1 MKLAKFKQSLVKA
14 ETGSTIDMG
23 DGLKVTVARIG
34 CKAYQ
39 DVIKKLTAPHQRAI
53 RNKTLDDSVYETIMN
68 KALAETI
75 LLGWEGLE
83 DEHGEVIKY
92 SKEKAYEL
100 LTDPEYKDF
109 KDAISDLANEQEVF
123 RQAEVE
129 TTATKSQ

>member
-1 MKLAKFKQSLVKA
+1 MKLTKFKQNLVKA
-14 ETGSTIDMG
+14 EDGATIDMG

-39 DVIKKLTAPHQRAI
+39 DTIKKLTAPHQRAI
-53 RNKTLDDSVYETIMN
+53 RNKTLDDSVYEDIMN
-68 KALAETI
+68 KALVETI

-83 DEHGEVIKY
+83 DEAGNVIPY
-92 SKEKAYEL
+92 SKDKAMEL
-100 LTDPEYKDF
+100 MTNPEYKDF
-109 KDAISDLANEQEVF
+109 KEAISDLANEQEVF